1 MFVIDKSRVTLMGIL
16 NVTPDSFSDGGRFTD
31 ASSAIDHAETM
42 MDEGANLIDVGG
54 ESTRPGSEPVPEDE
68 ELRRTIP
75 IIEALV
81 SKGIP
86 VSIDT
91 SKPGVAKRA
100 IASGASVVNDVT
112 GLRDPQMIEVVAN
125 SEANVCIMHMLGVP
139 RNMQANPIY
148 GDVVRDVREYLHHA
162 ASLAEQA
169 GIASDRIWIDPGIG
183 FGKTALD
190 NLELLRRLD
199 ELVSLGYAVLVGV
212 SRKSF
217 IGRILGS
224 GDKPRGVD
232 ERVFGS
238 LAAQSFAQLMGA
250 HILRVHDVGAARD
263 SVAVL
268 EAIRYRE
275 A

>member
-81 SKGIP
+81 GKGIP

-125 SEANVCIMHMLGVP
+125 SEASVCIMHMLGVP

-224 GDKPRGVD
+224 GDTPRGVD

>member
-1 MFVIDKSRVTLMGIL
+1 MFAIDKARVTLMGIL
-16 NVTPDSFSDGGRFTD
+16 NVTPDSFSDGGRFAS
-31 ASSAIDHAETM
+31 ASSAIDFAEAM
-42 MDEGANLIDVGG
+42 MDEGADLIDVGG
-54 ESTRPGSEPVPEDE
+54 ESTRPGSEPVSEEE
-68 ELRRTIP
+68 ELIRTMP
-75 IIEALV
+75 IVEALV
-81 SKGIP
+81 RKGIP

-91 SKPGVAKRA
+91 SKPGVAMRA
-100 IASGASVVNDVT
+100 IGAGASVVNDVT
-112 GLRDPQMIEVVAN
+112 GLRDPRMIEVVAA
-125 SEANVCIMHMLGVP
+125 STASVCIMHMLGVP

-148 GDVVRDVREYLHHA
+148 GDVVRDVREYLYHA
-162 ASLAEQA
+162 ATLAEQA
-169 GIASDRIWIDPGIG
+169 GISSDRIWIDPGIG
-183 FGKTALD
+183 FGKSALD

-199 ELVSLGYAVLVGV
+199 EVVSLGYPVLVGV

-224 GDKPRGVD
+224 AEEPRGVD
-232 ERVFGS
+232 DRLFGT

-263 SVAVL
+263 SVSVL